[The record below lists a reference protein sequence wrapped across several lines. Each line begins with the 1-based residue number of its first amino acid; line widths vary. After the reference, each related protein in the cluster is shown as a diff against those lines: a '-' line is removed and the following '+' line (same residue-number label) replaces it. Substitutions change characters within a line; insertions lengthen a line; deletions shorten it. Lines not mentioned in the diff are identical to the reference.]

1 MTGNDGTHK
10 IYERLKQ
17 ALSKR
22 PEIKFAYLFG
32 SHARGAAGKTSDVDV
47 AVYVDDKALKMEKG
61 YGYKAE
67 LVTALMS
74 ALGTNKVDVVV
85 LNVSKLFLRHQALK
99 NGIAV
104 ICSNDKARADFIVD
118 TMRRYDDAKR
128 LMDIRHYYMS
138 RRIEE
143 GRFGR

>member
-1 MTGNDGTHK
+1 MTEADRICKT
-10 IYERLKQ
+10 LKS
-17 ALSKR
+17 ALGKR
-22 PEIKFAYLFG
+22 SEIKFAYLFG
-32 SHARGAAGKTSDVDV
+32 SLAKGTAGRTSDIDV
-47 AVYVDDKALKMEKG
+47 AVYVDDKALKMEQG

-67 LVTALMS
+67 LTTALMS

-85 LNVSKLFLRHQALK
+85 LNVAKPFLRHQVMK
-99 NGIAV
+99 NGKV
-104 ICSNDKARADFIVD
+104 ILSNDAREAADFIVD

-128 LMDIRHYYMS
+128 LMAIQHHYML